1 VSAPQPVP
9 ESDWTA
15 WIVSQRPA
23 RAAADPFKPYGFSLE
38 QERAASGRNVS
49 SAGILLTNKECPW
62 RCLMCD
68 LWKHTLTQP
77 TPRGAIP
84 RQIDYALEQLGSAP
98 EQLKLYNAGSFF
110 DVAAIPPADCGDIAT
125 RISFA
130 RHVVVESHPRLVG
143 ERTRRFRDLLSGSL
157 EVAMGLETVHPQV
170 SPRLNKRFSLDDFAR
185 ASEFLS
191 KNRIGIRAFIL
202 VQPPFLRESEAVLW
216 AIKSAEFAF
225 ACGASAVSLIPT
237 RRGNGALDRL
247 MQTGEFSPPRI
258 ETLEQA
264 LDAVVALKQGRG
276 FGDTWDLEHF
286 STCSLC
292 LTNRIRRL
300 EATNLTQEVQPPAE
314 CEVCGS
320 GQPRRPLTPNPS
332 PVWLSDCAQFT

>member
-1 VSAPQPVP
+1 
-9 ESDWTA
+9 
-15 WIVSQRPA
+15 
-23 RAAADPFKPYGFSLE
+23 
-38 QERAASGRNVS
+38 
-49 SAGILLTNKECPW
+49 
-62 RCLMCD
+62 MCD

-84 RQIDYALEQLGSAP
+84 RQIDDALAQLGSAP

-110 DVAAIPPADCGDIAT
+110 DAAAIPPKDYGDIAD

-130 RHVVVESHPRLVG
+130 RHIVVESHPRLVG
-143 ERTRRFRDLLSGSL
+143 ERTRRFGDLLSGSL

-170 SPRLNKRFSLDDFAR
+170 LPRLNKRFSLDDFAR
-185 ASEFLS
+185 AADFLI
-191 KNRIGIRAFIL
+191 KNNMGIRAFIL
-202 VQPPFLRESEAVLW
+202 VKPPFLREPEAVEW
-216 AIKSAEFAF
+216 AVKSAEFAF

-237 RRGNGALDRL
+237 RRGNGTLDRL

-264 LDAVVALKQGRG
+264 LDAVVSLKQGRG

-286 STCSLC
+286 STCSVC
-292 LTNRIRRL
+292 LPNRKRRL

-314 CEVCGS
+314 CELCGR
-320 GQPRRPLTPNPS
+320 GQPRCDR
-332 PVWLSDCAQFT
+332 